1 MPRALAA
8 AILCVLPLA
17 AVTAEQQVASGPDA
31 ALAEERTATYAEFRR
46 LFESSD
52 YGAAV
57 PVALRV
63 VEQTEAQFGPAH
75 PEMQV
80 ALMNLATAQR
90 LAGDLIGAEVSYQ
103 RVIALIEAEGKLASP
118 RLARA
123 EAGLATTYHAAKRHD
138 VAVPHFERALSLNRR
153 SEGLFNTEQ
162 LPLLANYADSLTQL
176 QRYQDALNAQ
186 EYSMR
191 VAERQFGKNDPR
203 LAPVLESVGRW
214 LVGLGAYEP
223 GRQRIRRAI
232 ALVEDARG
240 PNDVALVGPLT
251 ALAESYRRQVMEPKA
266 GASAYDPI
274 APAGPEGFGT
284 APTVSADGGPSAA
297 ALSHE
302 GVRALE
308 RANAIVD
315 GLPDASPAQ
324 VADVR
329 TQLGD
334 WYQTRLQHERA
345 LPYYEQAWRAGLQVR
360 HAGTTL
366 AEYLFGSAVLLHY
379 VPPGY
384 ANPERLR
391 RTPYDQIETKF
402 VEVAV
407 DVNEQG
413 RVRNPRV
420 LSNHGTERMG
430 VDAVEAASTARYRP
444 RFVDGKPVATTGVTF
459 RQGYRTLREA
469 EPEDGAEP

>member
-1 MPRALAA
+1 MLRVLAA
-8 AILCVLPLA
+8 VILCVLPRA
-17 AVTAEQQVASGPDA
+17 AVTAEQAASSPDA
-31 ALAEERTATYAEFRR
+31 APAEQRTATYAEFRR
-46 LFESSD
+46 LFESRD

-57 PVALRV
+57 PLALRV
-63 VEQTEAQFGPAH
+63 VEQTEAQFGPEH
-75 PEMQV
+75 QEMQV

-138 VAVPHFERALSLNRR
+138 VAVAHFDRALSLNRR

-162 LPLLANYADSLTQL
+162 LPLLASYADSLTQL

-186 EYSMR
+186 EYAMR
-191 VAERQFGKNDPR
+191 VAERQYGRNDPR

-214 LVGLGAYEP
+214 LVGLGAYDP

-232 ALVEDARG
+232 ELVEDARG
-240 PNDVALVGPLT
+240 PNDAALIGPLT
-251 ALAESYRRQVMEPKA
+251 ALAESYRRQVMEPKP
-266 GASAYDPI
+266 GPSSYDPI
-274 APAGPEGFGT
+274 APAGPEGFGS
-284 APTVSADGGPSAA
+284 APTISADGGPSAA
-297 ALSHE
+297 ALNHE
-302 GVRALE
+302 GVQALE

-315 GLPDASPAQ
+315 GLPDASPALL
-324 VADVR
+324 ADVR

-345 LPYYEQAWRAGLQVR
+345 LPYYEQAWRAALQVR
-360 HAGTTL
+360 HGDTTL
-366 AEYLFGSAVLLHY
+366 AEFLFGTAVLLHY

-391 RTPYDQIETKF
+391 RVPFDQIETRF

-413 RVRNPRV
+413 RVRDPRIV
-420 LSNHGTERMG
+420 SNQGTERMG
-430 VDAVEAASTARYRP
+430 VDAVEAAATARYRP
-444 RFVDGKPVATTGVTF
+444 RFVDGKPVATAGVTF
-459 RQGYRTLREA
+459 RQGYRTLREN
-469 EPEDGAEP
+469 EPEDSSPEP

>member
-8 AILCVLPLA
+8 AILCMLPLA
-17 AVTAEQQVASGPDA
+17 AVTAKQGVSGPDA
-31 ALAEERTATYAEFRR
+31 APTEPRAATYAEFRR
-46 LFESSD
+46 LFESND
-52 YGAAV
+52 YAAAV

-63 VEQTEAQFGPAH
+63 VEQTEAQYGLEHA
-75 PEMQV
+75 EMQV

-162 LPLLANYADSLTQL
+162 LPLLANFADSLTQL

-214 LVGLGAYEP
+214 LVGLGAYDP

-232 ALVEDARG
+232 ALVENARG
-240 PNDVALVGPLT
+240 PNDPGLVGPLT
-251 ALAESYRRQVMEPKA
+251 ALAESYRRQVMEAKP
-266 GASAYDPI
+266 GADAYDPI
-274 APAGPEGFGT
+274 APSGPAGFGSA
-284 APTVSADGGPSAA
+284 APAISADGGPSAA
-297 ALSHE
+297 VLSHE

-315 GLPDASPAQ
+315 GLPAASPAQ

-345 LPYYEQAWRAGLQVR
+345 LPYYEQAWRAALQVR
-360 HAGTTL
+360 HGGTTL

-391 RTPYDQIETKF
+391 GIPFDQIEMKF

-413 RVRNPRV
+413 RVRDPRIV
-420 LSNHGTERMG
+420 SNQGTERMG
-430 VDAVEAASTARYRP
+430 VDALEAASTARYRP
-444 RFVDGKPVATTGVTF
+444 RFLDGKPLATSGVTF
-459 RQGYRTLREA
+459 RQGYRTLRED
-469 EPEDGAEP
+469 EPKDSPAP

>member
-1 MPRALAA
+1 MPRLLAA

-17 AVTAEQQVASGPDA
+17 AATAQQAASGPDA
-31 ALAEERTATYAEFRR
+31 APAETRTASYAEFRR
-46 LFESSD
+46 LFESND
-52 YGAAV
+52 YAAAV

-63 VEQTEAQFGPAH
+63 VEQTEAHFGPDH

-90 LAGDLIGAEVSYQ
+90 LAGDSVGAEVSYQ
-103 RVIALIEAEGKLASP
+103 RVIALIEDEGKLASP

-138 VAVPHFERALSLNRR
+138 VAVTHFERALALNRR

-162 LPLLANYADSLTQL
+162 LPLLASYADSLTQL

-186 EYSMR
+186 EYAMR
-191 VAERQFGKNDPR
+191 IAERQYGKNDPR

-214 LVGLGAYEP
+214 LVGLGAYDP

-232 ALVEDARG
+232 TLVEDARG
-240 PNDVALVGPLT
+240 PNDAALIGPLT
-251 ALAESYRRQVMEPKA
+251 ALAESYRRQVLEPGA
-266 GASAYDPI
+266 GGSSYEPI
-274 APAGPEGFGT
+274 APTGPEGFGSPP
-284 APTVSADGGPSAA
+284 PTLSADGGPSAA
-297 ALSHE
+297 MLSHE
-302 GVRALE
+302 GLRALE
-308 RANAIVD
+308 RANAIAD
-315 GLPDASPAQ
+315 GLPAASPALL
-324 VADVR
+324 ADVR

-345 LPYYEQAWRAGLQVR
+345 LPYYEQAWRAAQQVQ

-391 RTPYDQIETKF
+391 RVPYDQIETRF

-407 DVNEQG
+407 DVSEQG
-413 RVRNPRV
+413 RVRDPRIV
-420 LSNHGTERMG
+420 SNQGTERMG
-430 VDAVEAASTARYRP
+430 VDAVEAAATARYRP
-444 RFVDGKPVATTGVTF
+444 RLVDGKPVASSGVTF
-459 RQGYRTLREA
+459 RQGYRTLRQD
-469 EPEDGAEP
+469 EPEATPAP